1 MHVEFSF
8 YCRLLFAQVWLLAGA
23 CKIWSFRNID
33 DGKRKKKKKKR
44 IIQFSDFAKVF
55 KQGRNDDNGER
66 RGMSTSREDEMIID
80 LSQNDNWVKAKIYIE
95 IKCYN

>member
-1 MHVEFSF
+1 MLSSLSTADYYLHKYDFMQEHAKFG
-8 YCRLLFAQVWLLAGA
+8 LLGILMMA
-23 CKIWSFRNID
+23 NE
-33 DGKRKKKKKKR
+33 KKKKKR

-66 RGMSTSREDEMIID
+66 RGMSTSSEDEMIID